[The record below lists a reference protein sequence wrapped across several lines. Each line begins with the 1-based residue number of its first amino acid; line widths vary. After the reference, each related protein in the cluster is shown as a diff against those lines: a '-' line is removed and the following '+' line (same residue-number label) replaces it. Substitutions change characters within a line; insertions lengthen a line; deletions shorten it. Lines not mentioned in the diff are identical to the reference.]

1 MRRMV
6 VRVLILCLI
15 SIDASV
21 EVTRGEDSYR
31 TLTGRVK
38 LANTLES
45 VQKNIPDPMD
55 TQNLRSM
62 LVSLRGVLEHLLTC
76 NCCGKDRCACC
87 RGGRRKE
94 GWRPSNEDKHVGSGH
109 GDKPP
114 IHFGSTTQS
123 LREDERAYSPVE
135 DLDAFITPIKKTEHE
150 AEEHEVEEDEHSSH
164 VDEDERVVIVE
175 HEAEEDERERPP
187 LVVPPDLDEHSNR
200 EDEREGDLDE
210 NEDDREADADEAET
224 SCSIHK
230 DRSGCCE
237 VEGCKFAAPGWDDEN
252 PCMSSADFQTR
263 VLDSGGIEDTENR
276 CLENEG

>member
-1 MRRMV
+1 MG

-21 EVTRGEDSYR
+21 VLNGESAISKGHVDVV
-31 TLTGRVK
+31 GD
-38 LANTLES
+38 LES
-45 VQKNIPDPMD
+45 VQRNIQQPHSPMEA
-55 TQNLRSM
+55 QNLRSA

-76 NCCGKDRCACC
+76 NCCGKDRCACG

-94 GWRPSNEDKHVGSGH
+94 GWRPSEEKHSRSGY

-210 NEDDREADADEAET
+210 NEDDRESDADEAET

-252 PCMSSADFQTR
+252 PCMSSEDFQTR

-276 CLENEG
+276 CLENER

>member
-6 VRVLILCLI
+6 VCVLILCLI

-21 EVTRGEDSYR
+21 VLNGESAISKGHVDVV
-31 TLTGRVK
+31 GD
-38 LANTLES
+38 LES
-45 VQKNIPDPMD
+45 VQRNIQQPHSPMEA
-55 TQNLRSM
+55 QNLRSA

-94 GWRPSNEDKHVGSGH
+94 GWRPSNEDKHSGSGH

-135 DLDAFITPIKKTEHE
+135 DLDAFTPSKKPELVEEHE
-150 AEEHEVEEDEHSSH
+150 AEEDEHSNH
-164 VDEDERVVIVE
+164 EDGDERVVIEE

-237 VEGCKFAAPGWDDEN
+237 VKDASSPPRAGMMKTPACRAKIFKQGCLRAVG
-252 PCMSSADFQTR
+252 
-263 VLDSGGIEDTENR
+263 
-276 CLENEG
+276 